1 MLSLSKASLYTGLD
15 PSAVYRGQIWAIGFS
30 PEASSIIERII
41 SSIFI
46 IINSP
51 YYIFINTTDIG
62 KKKIESRTLVVPV

>member
-1 MLSLSKASLYTGLD
+1 MLSLYTGLD
-15 PSAVYRGQIWAIGFS
+15 PSTVYRGQIWAIGFS

-51 YYIFINTTDIG
+51 SIQNSFLFFIF
-62 KKKIESRTLVVPV
+62 L